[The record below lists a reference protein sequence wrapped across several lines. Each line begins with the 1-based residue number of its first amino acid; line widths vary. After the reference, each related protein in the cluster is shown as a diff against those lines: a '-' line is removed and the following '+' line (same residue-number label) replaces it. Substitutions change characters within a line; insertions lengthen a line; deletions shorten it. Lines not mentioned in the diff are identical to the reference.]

1 MRMTNTV
8 ALTTRPFGLTMV
20 GFSGVLRHCAKCGK
34 NVPILACQIC
44 NVVTVAVVLLW
55 EGTIA
60 TYIAFS
66 FCLRH
71 LSILVIPER
80 QANSDIFV
88 RITMAWSPPF
98 SHDGFTSAYGRF
110 KTERGGF
117 ERKDGMFLRSLF
129 LPKLSPDGEI
139 AVQDPDFVYAQLKHY
154 GVQYPKKEFRG
165 RGTSLIQRCLRDGQF
180 DEVPQSMLDLQ
191 TRMHREWIKKC
202 PAAQLADHP
211 QWIIIKYFGSLT
223 EPDHTVTTV
232 VEIPFPPASQY
243 GVNRMRETA
252 SHVPGLHHQ
261 IATGRMTKAV
271 FLGWDKD
278 AVDKAASEYPAKEK
292 AQVLS
297 PVGSYVLVECDQIK
311 DHVMPNLWKYL
322 RLNIFPTA
330 KAGTFK
336 AEFYFKLVQGVMVI
350 CADRAAIEDYAFQES
365 DGGNQNVGPRAGAG
379 GSLPSENLTYYLKTS
394 VFETATRRITNSP
407 NIGTICFND
416 AEFTGFVGVADLSKL
431 GQEVVFTATKD
442 SETPGAAGQE

>member
-1 MRMTNTV
+1 M
-8 ALTTRPFGLTMV
+8 
-20 GFSGVLRHCAKCGK
+20 
-34 NVPILACQIC
+34 
-44 NVVTVAVVLLW
+44 
-55 EGTIA
+55 
-60 TYIAFS
+60 YIAFS

-71 LSILVIPER
+71 LSILVIPKR
-80 QANSDIFV
+80 QANSDIFA
-88 RITMAWSPPF
+88 RITMAWSPPI

-117 ERKDGMFLRSLF
+117 ERKDGMLLKSLF
-129 LPKLSPDGEI
+129 LPKLSPDGKRAI
-139 AVQDPDFVYAQLKHY
+139 QDPGFVYAQLKHY
-154 GVQYPKKEFRG
+154 DVQYPKKFRG
-165 RGTSLIQRCLRDGQF
+165 RGTGLIQRCLRDGQF
-180 DEVPQSMLDLQ
+180 DEVPQSMLDLEA
-191 TRMHREWIKKC
+191 RMHREWIKKC

-211 QWIIIKYFGSLT
+211 QWIMIKYFGSLT

-232 VEIPFPPASQY
+232 VEIPFPPASRY

-261 IATGRMTKAV
+261 IATGPMTKAV

-278 AVDKAASEYPAKEK
+278 AVDKAASEYPAKER

-297 PVGSYVLVECDQIK
+297 PVGSYVLGNCDRIK
-311 DHVMPNLWKYL
+311 KHVMPDLWKYL

-330 KAGTFK
+330 KAGMFK

-350 CADRAAIEDYAFQES
+350 CADRATIEDYAFQES

-379 GSLPSENLTYYLKTS
+379 VSLPPNNLRYYLKAS
-394 VFETATRRITNSP
+394 ALETETRKITNSP
-407 NIGTICFND
+407 NIGTIYFDD
-416 AEFTGFVGVADLSKL
+416 AEFTGFVGMADLFML
-431 GQEVVFTATKD
+431 GQAVAFTATKD